1 MKNTTLTDEQIMAYL
16 DGELD
21 DENRV
26 IVEDAIKNSKE
37 AQDRLNEFKIAD
49 SYLKQAVYDGKL
61 VSSPSEEVQKII
73 DQLPSRE
80 DLLISKN
87 NKEEQISILE
97 KINTFFRE
105 QMFQPEYGM
114 AAAVLCVGIYFG
126 LFYNSDPA
134 IRSASN
140 EVGQYALYGFS
151 KEDSLILRGATSPQT
166 DLISNDNDEL
176 MNILEDILQNR
187 RVNSKISIIENDVKR
202 TITVTLVNSFSENGQ
217 ECDNGQITGEEIYNF
232 LGCQD
237 EKGSWSIEIIN
248 LN

>member
-1 MKNTTLTDEQIMAYL
+1 MKDTTLTDEQIMAYL

-21 DENRV
+21 DENRDV
-26 IVEDAIKNSKE
+26 VEDAIKNSKE
-37 AQDRLNEFKIAD
+37 VQDRLNEFKIAD
-49 SYLKQAVYDGKL
+49 SYLKQGVYEGKL
-61 VSSPSEEVQKII
+61 VSEPSEEVQKII

-187 RVNSKISIIENDVKR
+187 RVNSKISITENDVKR